1 MRNERTTRM
10 LQSAIERQ
18 SGVVQNYVF
27 ADLTADLRL
36 RRERCAHA
44 ALKRLVL
51 GKHHV
56 RVLTCAGCGESILH
70 GEAWRFAGFDGQC
83 ICHAECDPT
92 CKLRPVVRP
101 WKRFRTVEPGKT
113 WS

>member
-1 MRNERTTRM
+1 MDAYERTQRM
-10 LQSAIERQ
+10 LRCALERE
-18 SGVVQNYVF
+18 SGVQKYVF
-27 ADLTADLRL
+27 GDLTADLRL

-101 WKRFRTVEPGKT
+101 WKRFRNEYNERF
-113 WS
+113 